1 MNYLDAIVNA
11 YEALNINN
19 DHEIEISEDT
29 MFVKNLAF
37 DSITFIAFIIKLEPL
52 IKMDLS
58 AHTNRML
65 EIITIGDAIEYLESL
80 NA

>member
-1 MNYLDAIVNA
+1 MNYFDAIVNA

-19 DHEIEISEDT
+19 DLEIEISEDT

>member
-1 MNYLDAIVNA
+1 MNYFDAIVNA
-11 YEALNINN
+11 FESLNINK
-19 DHEIEISEDT
+19 DQEIEISVDT
-29 MFVKNLAF
+29 MFVKNLGF

-58 AHTNRML
+58 SHTNKMI
-65 EIITIGDAIEYLESL
+65 EIMSVGDAIKYLESI